1 MERIP
6 ITEAHMSVRHSSLRQ
21 LWLASTV
28 LFATPTVAQTVPT
41 APAAQLDEIAVTGV
55 RLQPQTEIPPK
66 RTAAIISDSISSD
79 EIGSLPD
86 FGLGEALERVP
97 GVSTVQNNDRGE
109 AQFLSIRGLNADY
122 NLVQVDGVA
131 LPANELG
138 RRNVSLDVIPSSLA
152 RRVDVSKSVT
162 PNMNGNAIGG
172 AADLVT
178 RSAFDGRGDLFIA
191 GRFDIGVWDNERHF
205 RDGGPSGQG
214 EVVVSNTFG
223 PNNRFGFVVSASRYI
238 RDSSSLNSAVD
249 NYSFFDPVTHARLAV
264 TAPGL
269 DTADVAPQ
277 RRRWLAYDN
286 VRKREGVFGKFEYRH
301 GGLEARLTAADF
313 THTNDEDRQSNILI
327 ANGNPVSA
335 SISATGGS
343 VTSANAQVD
352 LVQYD
357 QARGIRYVDFRV
369 RWAPGARQF
378 VDFGLN
384 DAVATYRQ
392 DAHLATYRIANTTNL
407 AFTYEIERGAFPYFD
422 VANPAFAFDPAN
434 YRQFEYG
441 TTLDD
446 AREQAKTAHLDWGF
460 NVDRSDR
467 GLGLQIGAYARR
479 LERSYDRGVDNY
491 RPLSSSDYR
500 LSAVG
505 RLSDYSPFNARGTR
519 ILIVDPGLARAFFEA
534 NRAGFAATPT
544 NAAGSISADYD
555 IDEDIDAGYAMAR
568 FGADRLTVSGGLRYE
583 HTKLRSGSAALTA
596 GAYLY
601 GVQETDYDDW
611 LPSFQANYDLTENLK
626 VRAAWSRTIGRA
638 NYDDLAAREV
648 RTVNTEGDYTIQGG
662 NPFLKPRR
670 SNNADLSLEYYAGRD
685 TMASVGVFEKD
696 ISDEII
702 VLRSTADEIIDG
714 SLESVTRVRP
724 VNAGDFKVQ
733 GIEFNLVVSR
743 MDFLP
748 TPFQGLGVS
757 ANLTLLDG
765 TPPSVAMSDFTQRR
779 LPGLL
784 GSGDRVG
791 NLKVFYMSG
800 AFTVQGAW
808 NHVGDMLY
816 SVSSS
821 DPLQDRIVEANDRF
835 DAQARYRLSRNL
847 TLVAQAKNLTNE
859 RRRRMFG
866 PGFGLLREELDN
878 GRAFYAGALFRY

>member
-6 ITEAHMSVRHSSLRQ
+6 ITEAQMSVRHSSLRQ

-28 LFATPTVAQTVPT
+28 LFATPAVAQTVPA
-41 APAAQLDEIAVTGV
+41 APAAQLDEIVVTGA
-55 RLQPQTEIPPK
+55 RLQSRNEIATK
-66 RTAAIISDSISSD
+66 RTSTVISDSISAD

-97 GVSTVQNNDRGE
+97 GVSTVQNNERGE

-152 RRVDVSKSVT
+152 RRVDVAKSVT

-223 PNNRFGFVVSASRYI
+223 PDDRFGFVVSASRYI

-269 DTADVAPQ
+269 DAADVAPQ

-286 VRKREGVFGKFEYRH
+286 VRKREGVFGKLEYRH

-357 QARGIRYVDFRV
+357 QARGIRYVDFRA
-369 RWAPGARQF
+369 RWTPGARQF

-392 DAHLATYRIANTTNL
+392 DARLATYRIANTTNL
-407 AFTYEIERGAFPYFD
+407 AFSYEIERGAFPYLN

-460 NVDRSDR
+460 NVDRGDR

-491 RPLSSSDYR
+491 RPLNSSDYR
-500 LSAVG
+500 LSTVG

-519 ILIVDPGLARAFFEA
+519 LLIVDPSLARAFFET

-544 NAAGSISADYD
+544 NAAGSVSADYD

-568 FGADRLTVSGGLRYE
+568 FGADRLTVVGGLRYE
-583 HTKLRSGSAALTA
+583 HTALRSGSAALTA

-601 GVQETDYDDW
+601 GVQDTEYDDW

-626 VRAAWSRTIGRA
+626 IRAAWSRTIGRA

-648 RTVNTEGDYTIQGG
+648 QTVNTEGDYTIQGG

-685 TMASVGVFEKD
+685 AMASVGVFQKD
-696 ISDEII
+696 VSDEILT
-702 VLRSTADEIIDG
+702 LRSTSDEIIDG

-779 LPGLL
+779 LPGLFE
-784 GSGDRVG
+784 SADRVG
-791 NLKVFYMSG
+791 NLKVFYIAG
-800 AFTVQGAW
+800 PLTVQGAW

-816 SVSSS
+816 SVSNS

-847 TLVAQAKNLTNE
+847 TLVAQAKNLTDE

-878 GRAFYAGALFRY
+878 GRAFYVGALFRY

>member
-1 MERIP
+1 M
-6 ITEAHMSVRHSSLRQ
+6 TVRHISLRQ
-21 LWLASTV
+21 FWLASTF
-28 LFATPTVAQTVPT
+28 LFATPAVAQTVSTDPV
-41 APAAQLDEIAVTGV
+41 AHLDEVVVTGA
-55 RLQPQTEIPPK
+55 RLQARTEIATK
-66 RTAAIISDSISSD
+66 RNATIILDSISAD

-122 NLVQVDGVA
+122 NLVEVDGVA

-152 RRVDVSKSVT
+152 RRVDVAKSVT
-162 PNMNGNAIGG
+162 PEMNGNAIGG
-172 AADLVT
+172 VANLVT
-178 RSAFDGRGDLFIA
+178 RSAFDGRGGLFIG
-191 GRFDIGVWDNERHF
+191 GRFDIGAWDNERHF
-205 RDGGPSGQG
+205 SQGGASGQG
-214 EVVVSNTFG
+214 EAVISNTFG
-223 PNNRFGFVVSASRYI
+223 PGDRFGFVVSASRYV
-238 RDSSSLNSAVD
+238 RDSSSPNSAVD

-286 VRKREGVFGKFEYRH
+286 VRTREGVFGKLEYRH
-301 GGLEARLTAADF
+301 GSLEARLTAADF
-313 THTNDEDRQSNILI
+313 NHTNDEDRQSNILI
-327 ANGNPVSA
+327 ANGNPAPA
-335 SISATGGS
+335 SISATGGT

-357 QARGIRYVDFRV
+357 QERGIRYVDFRV
-369 RWAPGARQF
+369 RWTPGQRQF

-392 DAHLATYRIANTTNL
+392 DARLATYRIANTTNL
-407 AFTYEIERGAFPYFD
+407 AFSYEIERGDFPYLN

-441 TTLDD
+441 ATLDD
-446 AREQAKTAHLDWGF
+446 SREEAKTGHLDWGF

-467 GLGLQIGAYARR
+467 GLGLQVGAYARR
-479 LERSYDRGVDNY
+479 LERRYDRAVDNY

-500 LSAVG
+500 LSTVG
-505 RLSDYSPFNARGTR
+505 SLSGYSPFNARGTQ
-519 ILIVDPGLARAFFEA
+519 ILIVDPGLAQAFFEA
-534 NRAGFAATPT
+534 NRAGFSATST
-544 NAAGSISADYD
+544 NAASSISADYD
-555 IDEDIDAGYAMAR
+555 INEDIDAVYAMAR
-568 FGADRLTVSGGLRYE
+568 FATDRLTLIGGLRYE
-583 HTKLRSGSAALTA
+583 RTKLQTGSAALVS
-596 GAYLY
+596 GAYVY

-611 LPSFQANYDLTENLK
+611 LPSFQANYDLTDRLK

-638 NYDDLAAREV
+638 NYDDLASREV
-648 RTVNTEGDYTIQGG
+648 RTIDSDGDYTIRGG
-662 NPFLKPRR
+662 NPFLEPRR
-670 SNNADLSLEYYAGRD
+670 SDNADLSLEYYAGRD
-685 TMASVGVFEKD
+685 AMASIGVFQKE

-702 VLRSTADEIIDG
+702 TLRTTADEMIDG
-714 SLESVTRVRP
+714 ALESVTRIRP
-724 VNAGDFKVQ
+724 TNAGDFKVQ

-748 TPFQGLGVS
+748 APLHGLGVS

-765 TPPSVAMSDFTQRR
+765 TPPSITMNDFTERR
-779 LPGLL
+779 LPGLFE
-784 GSGDRVG
+784 SSDRVG
-791 NLKVFYMSG
+791 NVKVFYTAG
-800 AFTVQGAW
+800 PLTLQGAW
-808 NHVGDMLY
+808 NHVGDTLY
-816 SVSSS
+816 SVSNS

-835 DAQARYRLSRNL
+835 DAQARYRLNRNL
-847 TLVAQAKNLTNE
+847 TVVAQAKNLTNE

-866 PGFGLLREELDN
+866 PDFGLLREELDN
-878 GRAFYAGALFRY
+878 GRAFYVGALFRY